1 MKVIIKEVTD
11 KRLLK
16 KFIKFPNRLYKGN
29 RFYVPQFIAS
39 EFSTL
44 SKAKNPAFEFCDAR
58 YWLAYDERSTIVGRI
73 AGIINHRYNQKTA
86 TNYVRFGWLDFVEDL
101 DVLKALF
108 DTVESWA
115 RANGAQYLH
124 GPLGFSEFDASG
136 ILVEGFN
143 ELPTAYGK
151 YNYPYYQSMV
161 EQLGFEKEVDWV
173 EYNIKVPGFVPEKYS
188 KMADIIEER
197 YQLHRLKFSS
207 KRELLAYTDEIFQL
221 LNREYSGIHGFAEL
235 TQGQIDDLKKQFI
248 PLIQLKFVS
257 VVKNAQGEMVGFGI
271 CLPSLSKAIQKSKGR
286 MFPFGFIYFLKALK
300 YNDTLDTL
308 LIAIHDDYKNKGV
321 NALIFNDIGK
331 AIVESGI
338 TNIETTREL
347 EDNFMVQNLWNKL
360 DYRQHKRARCYIKKL
375 SS

>member
-1 MKVIIKEVTD
+1 VKVIIKEVTD

>member
-257 VVKNAQGEMVGFGI
+257 VVKNAQGEVVGFGI

-308 LIAIHDDYKNKGV
+308 LIAIHDDYKSKGV

>member
-1 MKVIIKEVTD
+1 MRVAIKEVTD

-16 KFIKFPNRLYKGN
+16 KFIKFPNKLYKGN
-29 RFYVPQFIAS
+29 RYYVPQFIAS

-44 SKAKNPAFEFCDAR
+44 SKEKNPAFEFCEAR
-58 YWLAYDERSTIVGRI
+58 YWLAYDENNAIVGRI
-73 AGIINHRYNQKTA
+73 AGIINNRYNEKTA
-86 TNYVRFGWLDFVEDL
+86 TKYVRFGWLDFVEDA
-101 DVLKALF
+101 DVLRALF
-108 DTVESWA
+108 DIVENWA
-115 RANGAQYLH
+115 KANGAQYLH

-151 YNYPYYQSMV
+151 YNYPYYQPMI

-173 EYNIKVPGFVPEKYS
+173 EYNIKVPDAVPEKYS

-197 YQLHRLKFSS
+197 NQLHRLKFSS

-221 LNREYSGIHGFAEL
+221 LNREYSSIHGFAEL
-235 TQGQIDDLKKQFI
+235 TQGQIDDLKKQFV

-257 VVKNAQGEMVGFGI
+257 VVKNAQGEVVGFGI

-286 MFPFGFIYFLKALK
+286 MFPFGFIYLLKALK

-308 LIAIHDDYKNKGV
+308 LIAIHGDYKNKGV

-331 AIVESGI
+331 AIIESGI

-360 DYRQHKRARCYIKKL
+360 EYRQHKRARCYIKKL
-375 SS
+375 S

>member
-308 LIAIHDDYKNKGV
+308 LIAIHDDYKSKGV

>member
-1 MKVIIKEVTD
+1 
-11 KRLLK
+11 
-16 KFIKFPNRLYKGN
+16 
-29 RFYVPQFIAS
+29 
-39 EFSTL
+39 
-44 SKAKNPAFEFCDAR
+44 
-58 YWLAYDERSTIVGRI
+58 
-73 AGIINHRYNQKTA
+73 
-86 TNYVRFGWLDFVEDL
+86 
-101 DVLKALF
+101 
-108 DTVESWA
+108 
-115 RANGAQYLH
+115 
-124 GPLGFSEFDASG
+124 
-136 ILVEGFN
+136 
-143 ELPTAYGK
+143 
-151 YNYPYYQSMV
+151 MV